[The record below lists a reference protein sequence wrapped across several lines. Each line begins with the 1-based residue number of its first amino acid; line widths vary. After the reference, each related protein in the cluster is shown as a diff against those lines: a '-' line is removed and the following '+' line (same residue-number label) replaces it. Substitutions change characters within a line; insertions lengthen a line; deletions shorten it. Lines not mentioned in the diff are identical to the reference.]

1 MTTLLKSFQN
11 DITVVKL
18 NKPEKMEFLAS
29 TAFPF
34 HHAKHLQYVLLSLK
48 LLPHH
53 YVQLDSSRLTALYFI
68 VISLDMLKGID
79 SPSVSR
85 EQLIEFIYMH
95 QLSPS
100 NDKEIIENGYFGFVG
115 GTFLG
120 VDQKTEETGE
130 NSDSSSSMLLR
141 SHRCGH
147 LAMIYTAI
155 MTLLTLNDNLSRI
168 DRISIGKGSLVIA
181 FVMSFSFFLLSLLFF
196 LRSIIVSLGLQ
207 SLQQSDGSFL
217 AYHGESENDL
227 RFVYC
232 ACATA
237 SILNLWRYLSKPLIM
252 QFIISCQTYEG
263 GFGLQPEG
271 SEAQGGA
278 TYCAIASLMLMEELE
293 TAMTIER
300 RRSLIHWCQQRCY
313 PSFPLCICI
322 FCFFP
327 RSCSLLS
334 CCSSYSY
341 LLLLFHLQVGFWLSR
356 TSK

>member
-1 MTTLLKSFQN
+1 
-11 DITVVKL
+11 
-18 NKPEKMEFLAS
+18 MEFLAS
-29 TAFPF
+29 TTFPF
-34 HHAKHLQYVLLSLK
+34 HHAKHSQYVLLSLK

-95 QLSPS
+95 QLTPT
-100 NDKEIIENGYFGFVG
+100 NDEEIIENGYFGFVG

-120 VDQKTEETGE
+120 VDKKTEETEE
-130 NSDSSSSMLLR
+130 NSDSSSSVLLR

-168 DRISIGKGSLVIA
+168 DRTSIGKGSVVTA
-181 FVMSFSFFLLSLLFF
+181 FVTSFSFFFFCCLSCLFIALSLDRFLFIPPVVFPPLPSLNLF
-196 LRSIIVSLGLQ
+196 LHSIIVSLGLQ

-232 ACATA
+232 ACAIA
-237 SILNLWRYLSKPLIM
+237 SILNLWRYLSKPSIM

-300 RRSLIHWCQQRCY
+300 RRSLIHWCQQR
-313 PSFPLCICI
+313 
-322 FCFFP
+322 
-327 RSCSLLS
+327 
-334 CCSSYSY
+334 
-341 LLLLFHLQVGFWLSR
+341 
-356 TSK
+356 

>member
-1 MTTLLKSFQN
+1 
-11 DITVVKL
+11 
-18 NKPEKMEFLAS
+18 MEFLAS

-100 NDKEIIENGYFGFVG
+100 NDEEIIENGYFGFVG

-120 VDQKTEETGE
+120 VDKKTEDTGE
-130 NSDSSSSMLLR
+130 NSDSSSSVLLR

-168 DRISIGKGSLVIA
+168 DRISIGKGSVVIA
-181 FVMSFSFFLLSLLFF
+181 FVTSFSFFCCLSCLFIALSSDRFLSIPPVVYPPLTSFCVRSLFLQDCNLFNKVMVLF
-196 LRSIIVSLGLQ
+196 LRIMVRVKMIYDLFIVLVQ
-207 SLQQSDGSFL
+207 
-217 AYHGESENDL
+217 
-227 RFVYC
+227 
-232 ACATA
+232 
-237 SILNLWRYLSKPLIM
+237 
-252 QFIISCQTYEG
+252 
-263 GFGLQPEG
+263 
-271 SEAQGGA
+271 
-278 TYCAIASLMLMEELE
+278 
-293 TAMTIER
+293 
-300 RRSLIHWCQQRCY
+300 
-313 PSFPLCICI
+313 
-322 FCFFP
+322 
-327 RSCSLLS
+327 
-334 CCSSYSY
+334 
-341 LLLLFHLQVGFWLSR
+341 LLLFLIYGDIFLNL
-356 TSK
+356 